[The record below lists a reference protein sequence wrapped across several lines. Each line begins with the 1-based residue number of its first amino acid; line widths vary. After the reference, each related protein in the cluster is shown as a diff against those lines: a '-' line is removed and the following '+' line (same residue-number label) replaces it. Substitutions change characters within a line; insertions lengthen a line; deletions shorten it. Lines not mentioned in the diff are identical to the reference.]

1 MVKNDNI
8 RIKRKKADFLLYGF
22 SYLFLILG
30 MGEAYLQSSKI
41 NNTF

>member
-22 SYLFLILG
+22 SYLFLILA
-30 MGEAYLQSSKI
+30 MRSNMKLEEMK
-41 NNTF
+41 